1 MTFGDIL
8 IIALVVIV
16 IIGALLYFF
25 NKKTY
30 KKVIEAQDFIEQNK
44 IKTSIFVI
52 NKKFE
57 KPTEKNMPKAIY
69 EKLPKM
75 SKLRKMPI
83 IKAKVGPQIVTLMS
97 DKNVYDVLQV
107 KKTVKVELAGIYIVK
122 IIGMNLEDKK
132 KKTWKDKLTLA
143 ANPKNK

>member
-1 MTFGDIL
+1 MTFGDIVIIILIIL
-8 IIALVVIV
+8 IIAAV
-16 IIGALLYFF
+16 GLYFF

-30 KKVIEAQDFIEQNK
+30 KKFIEAQDFIEQNK
-44 IKTSIFVI
+44 IVTPIFVI
-52 NKKFE
+52 DKKFE

-69 EKLPKM
+69 EKIPKA
-75 SKLRKMPI
+75 SKIRKMPI
-83 IKAKVGPQIVTLMS
+83 IKAKVGPQIATLMS

-122 IIGMNLEDKK
+122 IVGMNLEDKK
-132 KKTWKDKLTLA
+132 KKTWKEKLALA